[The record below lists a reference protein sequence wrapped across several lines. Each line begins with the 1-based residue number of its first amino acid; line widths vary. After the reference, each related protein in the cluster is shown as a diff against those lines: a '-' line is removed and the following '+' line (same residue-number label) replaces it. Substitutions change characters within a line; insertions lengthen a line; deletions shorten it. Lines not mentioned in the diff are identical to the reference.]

1 MVIVLKIA
9 ALVPMKHHSQR
20 VPEKNFRN
28 LGGIPLFHHILKTLD
43 RVPELSGIW
52 INTDSPKIKQ
62 GVQDCFPGFH
72 LINRPD
78 SLCGDLVSMNKILLH
93 DVRKIDADIFLQTH
107 STNPLLKY
115 STISKALQ
123 FFLEHK
129 SEYDS
134 LFSVT
139 RLQTRLW
146 DQDGYALNHDP
157 SSLIQTQDLPP
168 VYEENSCI
176 YIFTRES
183 LEKGGTRIGRKPY
196 LFEIYPEE
204 AWDIDT
210 RFDFEVTEFFL
221 KNRSE

>member
-1 MVIVLKIA
+1 
-9 ALVPMKHHSQR
+9 
-20 VPEKNFRN
+20 
-28 LGGIPLFHHILKTLD
+28 LFHHILNTLGL
-43 RVPELSGIW
+43 VQELSGIW
-52 INTDSPKIKQ
+52 INTDSPEIKQ
-62 GVQDCFPGFH
+62 GVQDFFPGVQ

-93 DVRKIDADIFLQTH
+93 DVRQIDADIYLQTH
-107 STNPLLKY
+107 STNPLLKA
-115 STISKALQ
+115 STISKALR
-123 FFLEHK
+123 FFKEHR

-146 DQDGYALNHDP
+146 DQDGNPLNHDP

-168 VYEENSCI
+168 VYEENSCL

-196 LFEIYPEE
+196 LFEIPPEE

-210 RFDFEVTEFFL
+210 RFDFEVTELFL